1 MTDRLLPTDGSL
13 LPRLDRLKQVV
24 EQAAE
29 LLPAQGPITAFVF
42 LNTLQGLEHL
52 PFDAG
57 MQRGAR
63 LFGCQPYLIEER
75 YRKKMASGRIRVE
88 DLLTVVREDLLDQAN
103 TPVCSLGTRI
113 ELRMAMLQYP
123 LLVGPAEELRWYVAE
138 MDALTR
144 MRPEVTEATRERFL
158 EEARRWAMRDL
169 HNHRVGNPDNST
181 VERES
186 HEPHGFDDLLQR
198 FDATSIE
205 QWSPTKW
212 ESFALQALW
221 RICHA
226 GVQEAQ
232 AVSPRTDFV
241 APIRHRDILREANGV
256 DTDDWVHEVLIR
268 FCAPFVDQGFA
279 NWTLPHREQGFF
291 KAFCK
296 LYRQSGGPPNE
307 WQRGLS
313 DELSHIMESGHGAL
327 DSLLESLELLGVS
340 EHEWEDFVP
349 ASLVALRGWA
359 GLIWQLDVRGD
370 RVALP
375 APAGSLIEFLAV
387 RLILERVALTYAAR
401 ESLDYTGPLNCLRDE
416 ARSRMPKRMEVS
428 IDQRAFLVFQ
438 LAQVLGWSP
447 PALDKLSQKE
457 WAVLVREIETFD
469 GLERRRMF
477 HQAFERRFRI
487 QALDALSTHTKRQS
501 DRVLSPRFQL
511 VACIDTREGG
521 FRRHLEEVAP
531 DVETFGTA
539 GFHCVP
545 IYYRGAAEA
554 HFSTLCPIVIR
565 PKHWVVE
572 DVAYSLDEQN
582 RSRAKTRRVLGAATH
597 GVHVGSRSMARGALL
612 TAGLGVLAS
621 IPLVARVLFP
631 RLAGKIRR
639 KASQFV
645 APPEMTRLRMER
657 TSPTAGPGEG
667 QIGFTVDEMA
677 TMSERALRDIGL
689 TNGFARLVLFV
700 GHGSFCLNNPHKSSY
715 DCGACSGGAG
725 GPNARA
731 LAAMLNDTRV
741 RQILASR
748 GIKIPDETFV
758 LGALHNTCADYF
770 TFYDLDALPASHVQ
784 DVQFVERSLAEACER
799 NAHERCRRF
808 DSAPLNLSFAAAH
821 RHVEGRSED
830 LAQTRPEF
838 GNATNAVCIVGRR
851 ERTRGLYLDR
861 RAFMQS
867 YDPAQDDAECNI
879 LARILGAVVPVCS
892 GNNLQ
897 YNLSYI
903 DSPGWGS
910 GTKLPHNITSLL
922 GVMDGAASD
931 LRTGLPWQGVEIHEP
946 VRLLFVIETTPQ
958 AILSIMDR
966 NPVIGR
972 ILRNGW
978 AQLALLNPHSSEILT
993 YRKGEFYVYWPEK
1006 SELPKVSSST
1016 DWYRGWRE
1024 NLGFAQIE
1032 S

>member
-232 AVSPRTDFV
+232 AVSPRPDFV

-387 RLILERVALTYAAR
+387 R
-401 ESLDYTGPLNCLRDE
+401 
-416 ARSRMPKRMEVS
+416 
-428 IDQRAFLVFQ
+428 
-438 LAQVLGWSP
+438 
-447 PALDKLSQKE
+447 
-457 WAVLVREIETFD
+457 
-469 GLERRRMF
+469 
-477 HQAFERRFRI
+477 
-487 QALDALSTHTKRQS
+487 
-501 DRVLSPRFQL
+501 
-511 VACIDTREGG
+511 
-521 FRRHLEEVAP
+521 
-531 DVETFGTA
+531 
-539 GFHCVP
+539 
-545 IYYRGAAEA
+545 
-554 HFSTLCPIVIR
+554 
-565 PKHWVVE
+565 
-572 DVAYSLDEQN
+572 
-582 RSRAKTRRVLGAATH
+582 
-597 GVHVGSRSMARGALL
+597 
-612 TAGLGVLAS
+612 
-621 IPLVARVLFP
+621 
-631 RLAGKIRR
+631 
-639 KASQFV
+639 
-645 APPEMTRLRMER
+645 
-657 TSPTAGPGEG
+657 
-667 QIGFTVDEMA
+667 
-677 TMSERALRDIGL
+677 
-689 TNGFARLVLFV
+689 
-700 GHGSFCLNNPHKSSY
+700 
-715 DCGACSGGAG
+715 
-725 GPNARA
+725 
-731 LAAMLNDTRV
+731 
-741 RQILASR
+741 
-748 GIKIPDETFV
+748 
-758 LGALHNTCADYF
+758 
-770 TFYDLDALPASHVQ
+770 
-784 DVQFVERSLAEACER
+784 
-799 NAHERCRRF
+799 
-808 DSAPLNLSFAAAH
+808 
-821 RHVEGRSED
+821 
-830 LAQTRPEF
+830 
-838 GNATNAVCIVGRR
+838 
-851 ERTRGLYLDR
+851 
-861 RAFMQS
+861 
-867 YDPAQDDAECNI
+867 
-879 LARILGAVVPVCS
+879 
-892 GNNLQ
+892 
-897 YNLSYI
+897 
-903 DSPGWGS
+903 
-910 GTKLPHNITSLL
+910 
-922 GVMDGAASD
+922 
-931 LRTGLPWQGVEIHEP
+931 
-946 VRLLFVIETTPQ
+946 
-958 AILSIMDR
+958 
-966 NPVIGR
+966 
-972 ILRNGW
+972 
-978 AQLALLNPHSSEILT
+978 
-993 YRKGEFYVYWPEK
+993 
-1006 SELPKVSSST
+1006 
-1016 DWYRGWRE
+1016 
-1024 NLGFAQIE
+1024 
-1032 S
+1032 